1 MSAII
6 ANLRE
11 GRKHAFRLLSREHVL
26 SLVDQAI
33 VSGTS
38 FLTTVSIASW
48 SGSSELG
55 IYAVGMSILI
65 SLLAFQDFL
74 ISQPYSIRTHYPD
87 RAERAGASLTCGI
100 LFAAVSVLTL
110 TIAAFGFLGWGA
122 PPEMVEV
129 VWALAEIVPF
139 ALTRDLA
146 RRFAFAQLEMGRALL
161 LDLAVSAIQL
171 FALVW
176 LGASGRMTA
185 LNAYIVLGGACAF
198 PTALWLYY
206 SRAEFTIRVRN
217 ARDALM
223 QSWELG
229 KWLLAGRVTVQVQ
242 GSITYWI
249 SMAVAGAAV
258 TGTYA
263 ACMSILGLA
272 NPLLIGLGNV
282 MMPKSVV
289 AWKNAGA
296 EGLWHVAIENTVLI
310 GALMAGFSLAVLIA
324 GEPVM
329 RLLFHG
335 PEFEGLGHTL
345 TVLALAMLAG
355 AVGMPASNALAA
367 MERPLWILAA
377 GTVGAVLTVV
387 LVWLLLEEW
396 GLLGAAYG
404 FLAGNIAGTVGR
416 WIAFFLNIPKLV
428 DTKHLMRALKD
439 FTEVHGDSRWTITEI
454 GEGKQAEVFAIN
466 STGQR
471 PIWRTYHTLVAK
483 LYKPGAAFTLERA
496 QAQFKSL
503 TNLHAALDSRQINGW
518 RISVPRPLHVCKS
531 PLALVM
537 TAVSGRHLD
546 YYALKKETITAEMLR
561 DAACAFAAALQQY
574 WSSGQRHGDLTLDNV
589 LFDDEAKQISF
600 IDAEMIENYSCNSD
614 TKRLTMASELA
625 TLLSGIV
632 TDVMDTLGNQTE
644 SHFKRNLR

>member
-1 MSAII
+1 M
-6 ANLRE
+6 
-11 GRKHAFRLLSREHVL
+11 
-26 SLVDQAI
+26 
-33 VSGTS
+33 
-38 FLTTVSIASW
+38 
-48 SGSSELG
+48 
-55 IYAVGMSILI
+55 
-65 SLLAFQDFL
+65 
-74 ISQPYSIRTHYPD
+74 
-87 RAERAGASLTCGI
+87 
-100 LFAAVSVLTL
+100 
-110 TIAAFGFLGWGA
+110 
-122 PPEMVEV
+122 
-129 VWALAEIVPF
+129 
-139 ALTRDLA
+139 
-146 RRFAFAQLEMGRALL
+146 
-161 LDLAVSAIQL
+161 
-171 FALVW
+171 
-176 LGASGRMTA
+176 
-185 LNAYIVLGGACAF
+185 
-198 PTALWLYY
+198 
-206 SRAEFTIRVRN
+206 
-217 ARDALM
+217 
-223 QSWELG
+223 
-229 KWLLAGRVTVQVQ
+229 
-242 GSITYWI
+242 
-249 SMAVAGAAV
+249 
-258 TGTYA
+258 
-263 ACMSILGLA
+263 
-272 NPLLIGLGNV
+272 
-282 MMPKSVV
+282 
-289 AWKNAGA
+289 
-296 EGLWHVAIENTVLI
+296 LI

-416 WIAFFLNIPKLV
+416 WIAFFVNVPKLV
-428 DTKHLMRALKD
+428 DTKHLMRALED
-439 FTEVHGDSRWTITEI
+439 FTEVHGDRRWTITGI
-454 GEGKQAEVFAIN
+454 GEGRQAEVFAIN
-466 STGQR
+466 SSGQR

-496 QAQFKSL
+496 QAQFQSL
-503 TNLHAALDSRQINGW
+503 TSLHAALDGREINGW

-546 YYALKKETITAEMLR
+546 YYALKKEADTPTMLR

-600 IDAEMIENYSCNSD
+600 IDAEMIDHSCSND
-614 TKRLTMASELA
+614 TKRFTMASELA

-632 TDVMDTLGNQTE
+632 TDVMDTLGNQTGRILKE
-644 SHFKRNLR
+644 VFVEDALCAIIGNAGSEDDKRRLLNDISHHLREHLVDCLEVSLSPQGMWHWFARHVATKRACALLTRVSSKCDIRSTNGEFEFLRPVRLNERS